1 MGSGSRSYD
10 DQGNGSSE
18 LRPLV
23 FPNSAARR
31 RQWISWGLG
40 VSVLVVLVGSFILM
54 QVVAANAVAVR
65 DGVGWVLALLAGL
78 LLAPLP
84 LVMYSMLMALGS
96 LRSRAG
102 MRVDAGGIHLS
113 SERGHR
119 TLDWDSV
126 RGHIDVVVTT
136 CSSQLSRASAFI
148 RTVVVLGGDRIEL
161 PWLDVTGADERQA
174 QQRVREHA
182 VDLLARDPH
191 PEVSVLPAESGPKRP
206 ASLLMEQFSAN
217 GGATSLTVRCFALI
231 PPLALAAELAALIW
245 GGSGYTLP
253 LLVIPGA
260 VGLVDLCALVYLVV
274 LSSWL
279 HAPTYVIADASGLT
293 VHGRQ
298 GRWKGQYALTWDQV
312 RGRLESQVVKVPA
325 GWEAQVVCRAD
336 DGRDVVLTGA
346 SLLAPDERTA
356 RRMAHERIALISS
369 YDPAGPSA
377 DEEIYSSMRLPSS
390 SR

>member
-1 MGSGSRSYD
+1 MGSGGRSYD
-10 DQGNGSSE
+10 DQGSGSSE

-31 RQWISWGLG
+31 KQWISWGLG
-40 VSVLVVLVGSFILM
+40 VSALVVLVGSFILM

-84 LVMYSMLMALGS
+84 LVMY
-96 LRSRAG
+96 
-102 MRVDAGGIHLS
+102 AGGIHLS
-113 SERGHR
+113 SERGDR

-253 LLVIPGA
+253 LLVIPRA

>member
-1 MGSGSRSYD
+1 
-10 DQGNGSSE
+10 
-18 LRPLV
+18 
-23 FPNSAARR
+23 
-31 RQWISWGLG
+31 
-40 VSVLVVLVGSFILM
+40 
-54 QVVAANAVAVR
+54 
-65 DGVGWVLALLAGL
+65 
-78 LLAPLP
+78 
-84 LVMYSMLMALGS
+84 
-96 LRSRAG
+96 
-102 MRVDAGGIHLS
+102 
-113 SERGHR
+113 
-119 TLDWDSV
+119 
-126 RGHIDVVVTT
+126 
-136 CSSQLSRASAFI
+136 
-148 RTVVVLGGDRIEL
+148 
-161 PWLDVTGADERQA
+161 
-174 QQRVREHA
+174 
-182 VDLLARDPH
+182 
-191 PEVSVLPAESGPKRP
+191 
-206 ASLLMEQFSAN
+206 MEQFSAN

-253 LLVIPGA
+253 LLVIPRA

-377 DEEIYSSMRLPSS
+377 DEVIYSSMRLPSS